1 MTFIKHLLAAFMVLA
16 LTGCASWPV
25 SFIPNDAEK
34 VAPTKFKIP
43 FPEPES
49 GQPIVVA
56 VYAFTDKTGQRKD
69 SATIAKLSSAVTQG
83 AESLLLKALSDVG
96 DGKWFRIV
104 ERVGLDN
111 LLKERQLIRSA
122 RDEAKEP
129 NILRPILYAGMIIEG
144 SIVSYDTNKRTG
156 GFGVRYLG
164 IGPMTQYQ
172 EDMVTVSLR
181 AVNVQTGEVILTVN
195 TQKTILSVAT
205 SITTFKFF
213 DISKN
218 IFESE
223 IGSTSTEPGIYAVK
237 AAIDLAVEELVYQG
251 QWKGLWQFKQP
262 ILGEHKP

>member
-1 MTFIKHLLAAFMVLA
+1 MTLIKNIIAALLLVA
-16 LTGCASWPV
+16 LTGCASWPMQ
-25 SFIPNDAEK
+25 FEPEEAEP
-34 VAPTKFKIP
+34 VEATKFKVP
-43 FPEPES
+43 FPEPET

-69 SATIAKLSSAVTQG
+69 SASIAKLSSAVTQG
-83 AESLLLKALSDVG
+83 AESLLLKALADVG

-122 RDEAKEP
+122 RDETKEP

-156 GFGVRYLG
+156 GFGIRYLG
-164 IGPMTQYQ
+164 IGPSTQYQ

-205 SITTFKFF
+205 SVTTFKFF
-213 DISKN
+213 DMGKAA
-218 IFESE
+218 FEGE

-251 QWKGLWQFKQP
+251 QRKNLWKFKQLKP
-262 ILGEHKP
+262 GE

>member
-1 MTFIKHLLAAFMVLA
+1 MKRLFYSLLLSVFLA
-16 LTGCASWPV
+16 GCAGMPYQ
-25 SFIPNDAEK
+25 FDETEAEK
-34 VAPTKFKIP
+34 VEPTKFKRP
-43 FPEPES
+43 FPEPET

-56 VYAFTDKTGQRKD
+56 VYQFTDKTGQRKD

-83 AESLLLKALSDVG
+83 AESLLLKALADVG
-96 DGKWFRIV
+96 DGQWFRIV

-122 RDEAKEP
+122 REELKDST
-129 NILRPILYAGMIIEG
+129 NLRPILFAGMIIEG
-144 SIVSYDTNKRTG
+144 AIVSYDTNKRTG
-156 GFGVRYLG
+156 GFGWRYLG
-164 IGPMTQYQ
+164 IGPSTQYQ

-205 SITTFKFF
+205 SVSTFKFF
-213 DISKN
+213 DQGTKA
-218 IFESE
+218 FESE

-251 QWKGLWQFKQP
+251 EQKKLWKFKQTQTK
-262 ILGEHKP
+262 EEK

>member
-1 MTFIKHLLAAFMVLA
+1 MFTKNVIVAFLA
-16 LTGCASWPV
+16 LALAGCVTFPTE
-25 SFIPNDAEK
+25 FDAKEAEQ

-69 SATIAKLSSAVTQG
+69 SPTIAKLSSAVTQG

-122 RDEAKEP
+122 RDEAREP

-205 SITTFKFF
+205 SLSTFKFY
-213 DISKN
+213 DQGRTS
-218 IFESE
+218 FESE
-223 IGSTSTEPGIYAVK
+223 IGSTTTEPGIYAVK

-251 QWKGLWQFKQP
+251 QRKGLWQFKQLR
-262 ILGEHKP
+262 LGD